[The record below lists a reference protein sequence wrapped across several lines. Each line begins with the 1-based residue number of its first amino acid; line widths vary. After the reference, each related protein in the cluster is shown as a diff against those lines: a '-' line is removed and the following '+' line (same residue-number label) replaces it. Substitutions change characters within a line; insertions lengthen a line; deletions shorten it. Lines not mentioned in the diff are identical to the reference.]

1 MNKTKNEEL
10 LNLQIEVIK
19 LTEKVGKL
27 ILELKEILK
36 MKGEKNGIKRV

>member
-10 LNLQIEVIK
+10 LNLQVEVVK

-36 MKGEKNGIKRV
+36 MKGEKNGIKKV

>member
-10 LNLQIEVIK
+10 LNLEIEVVK

-36 MKGEKNGIKRV
+36 KKGEKNGFKRV